1 MTRLLDRVRLLT
13 WREIAGLSQA
23 ALVLCRVALGLRRND
38 FAGLVSRLRLD
49 QKMPPAEP
57 VLVEQ
62 EARRVRWAHRLV
74 PLETNCL
81 LDSVATAVLVRRK
94 GFSVPLVI
102 GVQKDGDTLHAHAW
116 LGTPSPQETGNFRPL
131 LRVPRED

>member
-1 MTRLLDRVRLLT
+1 MTRLLDRARLLT
-13 WREIAGLSQA
+13 WSEIAGLSRA
-23 ALVLCRVALGLRRND
+23 AFVLCRVALGLRRHD
-38 FAGLVSRLRLD
+38 FADLLSRLCLD

-57 VLVEQ
+57 ILVEQ
-62 EARRVRWAHRLV
+62 EARRVRWAHRLI

-81 LDSVATAVLVRRK
+81 LDSVATATLVRRK

-102 GVQKDGDTLHAHAW
+102 GVQKDGDALHAHAW

-131 LRVPRED
+131 FRVPRED

>member
-1 MTRLLDRVRLLT
+1 MIRLLDRARLLT
-13 WREIAGLSQA
+13 WSEIAGLSQA
-23 ALVLCRVALGLRRND
+23 ALVLCRVALGLRRHD
-38 FAGLVSRLRLD
+38 FADLLHRLCLD
-49 QKMPPAEP
+49 QKMPPADP
-57 VLVEQ
+57 ALIEQ

-81 LDSVATAVLVRRK
+81 LDSVATAALVRRK